1 MMGPGGFVTEP
12 KLTSK
17 HLNPENLGSI
27 SLLRQATLDEPVV
40 HLTSGYMRSVLDAF
54 PFYVMLI
61 DADHQILCANAAVT
75 QTLGVDPEEIVGGYC
90 PTVVHGLDGPYD
102 GCPLEKARR
111 LNKAVEIEYL
121 DEKTGR
127 MLKSG
132 IFPTRYESSP
142 GCRIYLHTVR
152 DVTEQRA
159 AEKSVQ
165 RAHDAQRFVNDVLR
179 LSLQDHTLDEI
190 LDRVAKQLCEIP
202 WLSRNPQAAIL
213 LADEETATLRLKTE
227 HNKKHRALAC
237 QVVPYGKCVCGRT
250 AARRAP
256 QFSKHVHRES
266 PHSQQD
272 DHGHY
277 CLPIIHGESLLGVL
291 SIGLDQDH
299 VRCDGELDFLTAV
312 ADTLASVIQRKRV
325 EELQKQHHSVAVA
338 RERMARVGEL
348 SAGVA
353 HTIRNPLHGV
363 MSCVDILDDLAK
375 NGDPAPTDIIALMR
389 DGLER
394 MERVTRRL
402 LSLTRGGLT
411 ERVPTNVGSLLEDLV
426 GFTSIQAKKREVT
439 LALEADFRGEA
450 LLSMDGVVE
459 GLSGVISN
467 ALDACNRGC
476 TVTIRSL
483 RNSETP
489 TTLVLEVQD
498 DGEGISEQNL
508 PRVMDPFFTTK
519 PIGAGSGLG
528 LAITKRVM
536 YDHDGD
542 VEVASRKGEG
552 TTVRLVFPGAIV
564 CPGE

>member
-1 MMGPGGFVTEP
+1 MTAP
-12 KLTSK
+12 KLA
-17 HLNPENLGSI
+17 P
-27 SLLRQATLDEPVV
+27 EPVETNLV
-40 HLTSGYMRSVLDAF
+40 PVSLFRKGAQLEDPLANLTSESMRSVLDAF

-61 DADHQILCANAAVT
+61 DADHRILCANAAVT
-75 QTLGVDPEEIVGGYC
+75 ETLGVDPDEIQGGYC
-90 PTVVHGLDGPYD
+90 PTVVHGLDGPYE

-111 LNKAVEIEYL
+111 LSKAVEVEYL
-121 DEKTGR
+121 DAKTQKI
-127 MLKSG
+127 LKSG

-142 GCRIYLHTVR
+142 GCTIYLHTVR
-152 DVTEQRA
+152 DVTEQRQAERA
-159 AEKSVQ
+159 AQ
-165 RAHDAQRFVNDVLR
+165 RAHDAQRFVNEVLR

-190 LDRVAKQLCEIP
+190 LERVAKQLCEIP

-227 HNKKHRALAC
+227 HNKKQRALAC
-237 QVVPYGKCVCGRT
+237 QVVPYGKCVCGTT
-250 AARRAP
+250 AARRTP
-256 QFSKHVHRES
+256 QFSRHTHRDAPLRPME
-266 PHSQQD
+266 D

-277 CLPIIHGESLLGVL
+277 CLPIIHGEHLLGVL
-291 SIGLDQDH
+291 SVGLDQEH
-299 VRCDGELDFLTAV
+299 VRCEGELDFLSAV

-375 NGDPAPTDIIALMR
+375 SGDAAPGDIIALMR

-411 ERVPTNVGSLLEDLV
+411 ERAPTNVGSLLEDLV
-426 GFTSIQAKKREVT
+426 GFTHIQAKKKEVA
-439 LALEADFRGEA
+439 LRLEAEFRGEA

-467 ALDACNRGC
+467 ALDACGPGC

-483 RNSETP
+483 RSGENP
-489 TTLVLEVQD
+489 TSLVLEVQD
-498 DGEGISEQNL
+498 DGEGISAQDL
-508 PRVMDPFFTTK
+508 PRVLDPFFTTK

-542 VEVASRKGEG
+542 VEIVSRKGEG

-564 CPGE
+564 APESLP